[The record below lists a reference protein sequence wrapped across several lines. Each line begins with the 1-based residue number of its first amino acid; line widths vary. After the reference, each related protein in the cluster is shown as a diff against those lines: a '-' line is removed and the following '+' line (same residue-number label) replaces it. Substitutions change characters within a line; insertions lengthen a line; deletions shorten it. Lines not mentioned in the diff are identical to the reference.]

1 MKVAAHKIHS
11 GVVTISTTPPAG
23 HLLGPTLYTRRDP
36 VFPHPPTAGAAVG
49 GEGNRRTHAGEVGE
63 IGGLRN
69 RLPLLCGE
77 RIRSRLSL
85 PLWSASNTNDG

>member
-1 MKVAAHKIHS
+1 
-11 GVVTISTTPPAG
+11 
-23 HLLGPTLYTRRDP
+23 

-63 IGGLRN
+63 TGGLRN

-85 PLWSASNTNDG
+85 PL